1 MQESVSNKS
10 FDSVNRGLPQRQQE
24 YLRLFL
30 AAERDVLRY
39 VLSIVPNANDAEE
52 IVQQT
57 AVVLW
62 EKFGDYDPSRPFTP
76 WACRFALNVAR
87 QWMARQQRWRRLIA
101 GDLADVLLERRR
113 QLQPVFDAR
122 LASLN
127 HCLELLP
134 QRHRE
139 IVRRYYFGNQD
150 VQTVARELEKGVEAI
165 YKSLQRIRKRLQ
177 ECVERQQ
184 RLEVGP

>member
-101 GDLADVLLERRR
+101 GDLADVLLERR
-113 QLQPVFDAR
+113 V
-122 LASLN
+122 
-127 HCLELLP
+127 
-134 QRHRE
+134 
-139 IVRRYYFGNQD
+139 
-150 VQTVARELEKGVEAI
+150 
-165 YKSLQRIRKRLQ
+165 
-177 ECVERQQ
+177 
-184 RLEVGP
+184 

>member
-1 MQESVSNKS
+1 MQDTPPSRSVGSAAGTVS
-10 FDSVNRGLPQRQQE
+10 QRQQE